1 MIFERGMRGDLNY
14 TTSMKAMINGVFLL
28 AKNRLTNVANY
39 GSPAAFTVVRFD
51 PTGRY
56 VFVGTSN
63 GSILVFHSR
72 TKIVRV
78 AYLIA
83 LHFLTLFSFLRG
95 TRFPAQ
101 ALCGDSRLPREGAV

>member
-1 MIFERGMRGDLNY
+1 MNH
-14 TTSMKAMINGVFLL
+14 
-28 AKNRLTNVANY
+28 

-72 TKIVRV
+72 TKAVRDS
-78 AYLIA
+78 YL
-83 LHFLTLFSFLRG
+83 LNFRFLILLSFLHG
-95 TRFPAQ
+95 TRLPAPV
-101 ALCGDSRLPREGAV
+101 LCGDSRLQKEGVV